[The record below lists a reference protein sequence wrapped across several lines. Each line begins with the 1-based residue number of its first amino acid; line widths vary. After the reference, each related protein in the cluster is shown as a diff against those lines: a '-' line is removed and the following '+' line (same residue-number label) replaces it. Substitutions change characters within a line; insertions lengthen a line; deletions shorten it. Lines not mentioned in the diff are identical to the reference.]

1 MVIET
6 KKFPGLGGQGCLV
19 EVNKRIDGSVYVV
32 FRSEIG
38 YGDPFI
44 VTKGYG
50 RKYVEDNFPGIS
62 VEIING

>member
-44 VTKGYG
+44 EMEQ
-50 RKYVEDNFPGIS
+50 VEKL
-62 VEIING
+62 VEQMRQMRDE